1 MSIKT
6 KMHISTDV
14 LSKIACSAI
23 VVGDD
28 FVVTSD
34 LTKITVTVLAN
45 GDLSLNHT
53 TLEAGVG
60 LPLLP
65 SGRDKEAVNGFL
77 KRMTERLMPTW

>member
-1 MSIKT
+1 MSIKLRQ
-6 KMHISTDV
+6 HISTDV

-53 TLEAGVG
+53 KVG
-60 LPLLP
+60 EGIRGSSPT
-65 SGRDKEAVNGFL
+65 KETINGFL
-77 KRMTERLMPTW
+77 KRITERLMPTW